1 MSKVVSSL
9 VVVGAIASSVPNV
22 VLAIGGAS
30 GPKLTYNIPGKIGE
44 IIVNPYGIAPLT
56 AIIKN
61 GGYELKNAKVTVVGK
76 KGGVDIS
83 YNVADKHLR
92 THAGIP
98 VFGLYADYQNTVN
111 VEYDRIFNGKVEKIK
126 ETYKIYAAPIY
137 GQSGGGGTGLF
148 FSNIDV
154 KKVDPAF
161 KNRLYFVNDLGSDQK
176 GMKVVWNNPSGGALE
191 WNYEPQNFIID
202 TKGEVRW
209 YMLPNQIHDM
219 QSIFKNGVMMGFR
232 QNTDGALSWGFGQRY
247 VKYDIMGREIFN
259 RKLPES
265 YNDYSHFMYP
275 ATAGKSAGH
284 YFMRVAS
291 SNYKRPDGKNVRT
304 VRDVIVEVDENGN
317 AVDDWK
323 LFEILDPYRSNIIK
337 VLDQGAVCLN
347 IDASKAGHTMSAEE
361 LAKLDESN
369 TFGDV
374 TGSGAGRNWAHVNS
388 VWYDAEDDSII
399 ISSRHQS
406 AMVKIGRD
414 KKVKWIVGAHK
425 GWKDQFKPFLLQ
437 PVDEKGNKIVCD
449 DEYTKCPGYTNKA
462 GGFDWTWTQHT
473 AFKIDAKSKGD
484 ILYLSAFDNG
494 DSRGME
500 QPTFPTDKYSR
511 AVIYKIDQKKMT
523 IEQIWEYGKNRGHS
537 YYSPI
542 TSITEFHPDTNS
554 VLVYSATAGL
564 NMAQFARMQV
574 SPILQEF
581 KWNPNAKT
589 PEKEPAVE
597 LQFSGTPI
605 GYQALPF
612 DIKSA
617 LSK

>member
-1 MSKVVSSL
+1 M
-9 VVVGAIASSVPNV
+9 
-22 VLAIGGAS
+22 
-30 GPKLTYNIPGKIGE
+30 
-44 IIVNPYGIAPLT
+44 
-56 AIIKN
+56 
-61 GGYELKNAKVTVVGK
+61 
-76 KGGVDIS
+76 
-83 YNVADKHLR
+83 R

-374 TGSGAGRNWAHVNS
+374 TG
-388 VWYDAEDDSII
+388 
-399 ISSRHQS
+399 
-406 AMVKIGRD
+406 
-414 KKVKWIVGAHK
+414 
-425 GWKDQFKPFLLQ
+425 
-437 PVDEKGNKIVCD
+437 
-449 DEYTKCPGYTNKA
+449 
-462 GGFDWTWTQHT
+462 
-473 AFKIDAKSKGD
+473 
-484 ILYLSAFDNG
+484 
-494 DSRGME
+494 
-500 QPTFPTDKYSR
+500 
-511 AVIYKIDQKKMT
+511 
-523 IEQIWEYGKNRGHS
+523 
-537 YYSPI
+537 
-542 TSITEFHPDTNS
+542 
-554 VLVYSATAGL
+554 
-564 NMAQFARMQV
+564 
-574 SPILQEF
+574 
-581 KWNPNAKT
+581 
-589 PEKEPAVE
+589 
-597 LQFSGTPI
+597 
-605 GYQALPF
+605 
-612 DIKSA
+612 
-617 LSK
+617 